1 MTEDQIQKAIAKFYN
16 QLMLFRSDFTFFAVP
31 NEGKRQNGGS
41 MVAKGMRAGVHDLVF
56 LFDRARTFLIELKTL
71 DGKISDDQ
79 KEFHAKAESLEH
91 ISTTI
96 WAAHGHDAIDQIN
109 KFFLKQG
116 IKLS

>member
-1 MTEDQIQKAIAKFYN
+1 MKEDPIQKAVAKFFN
-16 QLMLFRSDFTFFAVP
+16 QLMLFRADFTFFAVP

-71 DGKISDDQ
+71 DGTMSEEQTD
-79 KEFHAKAESLEH
+79 FHTKAESLGH

-96 WAAHGHDAIDQIN
+96 YAATGVDAISQII
-109 KFFLKQG
+109 KFLLKHG
-116 IKLS
+116 IKI